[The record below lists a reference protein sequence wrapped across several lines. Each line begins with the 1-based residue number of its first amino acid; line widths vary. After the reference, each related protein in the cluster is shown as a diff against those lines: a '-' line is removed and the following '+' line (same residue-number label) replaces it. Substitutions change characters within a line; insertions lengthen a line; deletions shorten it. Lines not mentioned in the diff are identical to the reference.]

1 MSAAGW
7 AVEALESAL
16 LARGY
21 RVRRNKPYAGGYITE
36 YYGLP
41 AAGRHAVQIEVN
53 RALYMDEARM
63 VKLDRAAGLAES
75 LKAAAAALAAR
86 ALAEL
91 GGGRWAAE

>member
-1 MSAAGW
+1 V
-7 AVEALESAL
+7 VEALESAL

-21 RVRRNKPYAGGYITE
+21 RVRRNKPYAGGFITE
-36 YYGLP
+36 HYGLP

-63 VKLDRAAGLAES
+63 VKHERAAELADS
-75 LKAAAAALAAR
+75 LKAAAAALTAR
-86 ALAEL
+86 TLAEP